1 MPGSQGF
8 TQAPCDVVL
17 AWGGLLLQQVPP
29 LECRQAFPEHV
40 VVALALGSCS
50 LCCDWFFNEAK
61 EIPLKKNQSG
71 FFLDEKAVLITVL
84 CKQFLSVFVIFE
96 DVQAVTEG
104 FCWADLSYAM
114 L

>member
-1 MPGSQGF
+1 M
-8 TQAPCDVVL
+8 
-17 AWGGLLLQQVPP
+17 LLLHWHSVPAR
-29 LECRQAFPEHV
+29 CV
-40 VVALALGSCS
+40 VIG
-50 LCCDWFFNEAK
+50 FFNEAK

-71 FFLDEKAVLITVL
+71 FFLEEEAVLITVL